1 LEVKL
6 TTWLA
11 CLLQAANPAEELGSV
26 TGQALELVRVL
37 FILAA
42 VVLLAYVAVRHW
54 LPRVTGLRNLEAGP
68 IQILARTPL
77 EPKKTLYLLKIG
89 SEVLLVGT
97 SENQLHFLKA
107 LDPETARP
115 FLDSH
120 PITCVPDAKKFQG
133 VLQEL
138 KKGIT
143 RRSGD

>member
-1 LEVKL
+1 M

-11 CLLQAANPAEELGSV
+11 CLLQAASPAQELGSV

-77 EPKKTLYLLKIG
+77 EPKKSLYLLKVG
-89 SEVLLVGT
+89 SEILLVGT

-115 FLDSH
+115 FLDSV
-120 PITCVPDAKKFQG
+120 PATAEPDAKKFQDVIQG
-133 VLQEL
+133 L
-138 KKGIT
+138 KRGIT
-143 RRSGD
+143 RKL

>member
-1 LEVKL
+1 M

-11 CLLQAANPAEELGSV
+11 CLLQAASPTEELGSV
-26 TGQALELVRVL
+26 TGQALEFVRVL

-77 EPKKTLYLLKIG
+77 EPKKALYLLKVG
-89 SEVLLVGT
+89 SEILLVGT

-115 FLDSH
+115 FLDSV
-120 PITCVPDAKKFQG
+120 PATAVPDGKKFQD
-133 VLQEL
+133 VLREL
-138 KKGIT
+138 KRGIT
-143 RRSGD
+143 RRSGN

>member
-1 LEVKL
+1 M

-26 TGQALELVRVL
+26 TGQALELVRFL

-42 VVLLAYVAVRHW
+42 VVLLAYVAVRYW
-54 LPRVTGLRNLEAGP
+54 LPRLTGLKNLEAGP
-68 IQILARTPL
+68 IKILARTPL

-89 SEVLLVGT
+89 SEVILVGT
-97 SENQLHFLKA
+97 SEDQLHFLKS

-115 FLDSH
+115 LLESL
-120 PITCVPDAKKFQG
+120 PPSLGPDAKKFQG

>member
-1 LEVKL
+1 M

-68 IQILARTPL
+68 IQVLARTPL
-77 EPKKTLYLLKIG
+77 EPKKTLYLLKVG

-97 SENQLHFLKA
+97 SEDQLHLT
-107 LDPETARP
+107 LHRP
-115 FLDSH
+115 SRSANLLPSH
-120 PITCVPDAKKFQG
+120 RQSRLRWIREPG
-133 VLQEL
+133 
-138 KKGIT
+138 
-143 RRSGD
+143 

>member
-1 LEVKL
+1 L
-6 TTWLA
+6 TIWLA

-54 LPRVTGLRNLEAGP
+54 LPRLTGLKNLEAGP
-68 IQILARTPL
+68 IKIVARTPL
-77 EPKKTLYLLKIG
+77 EPKKILYLLKIG

-97 SENQLHFLKA
+97 SENHLHFLKS
-107 LDPETARP
+107 LDPETVRP
-115 FLDSH
+115 LLESL
-120 PITCVPDAKKFQG
+120 PTSLVPDAKKFQG

>member
-1 LEVKL
+1 L

-11 CLLQAANPAEELGSV
+11 CLLQANPSEELGV

-54 LPRVTGLRNLEAGP
+54 LPRLTGLKKPGDGP
-68 IQILARTPL
+68 IQVLARTPL
-77 EPKKTLYLLKIG
+77 EPKKTLYLLKVG

-107 LDPETARP
+107 LDLETARP
-115 FLDSH
+115 FLEAFPS
-120 PITCVPDAKKFQG
+120 TEVPNATKFQD

-138 KKGIT
+138 KRGIT
-143 RRSGD
+143 RRSGN

>member
-1 LEVKL
+1 MK
-6 TTWLA
+6 TWLA

-54 LPRVTGLRNLEAGP
+54 LPRVAGLRNLENGP

-77 EPKKTLYLLKIG
+77 EPKKTLYLLKVG

-97 SENQLHFLKA
+97 SENQLHFLKS

-115 FLDSH
+115 LLESIPTTAVH
-120 PITCVPDAKKFQG
+120 DAKRFQG